1 MNRPPA
7 STNMKAGG
15 HMQDLADQQMEEIAD
30 AIRQI
35 VHLREVNAMLM
46 TESDEAKAECKAA
59 TDRLEQVDAK
69 QAELGSKMVQ
79 ALSQSSTAK
88 TEAVEAKQALQEAMT
103 RADHA
108 EQGQSIVSSEKD
120 ALAIQLESVQFD
132 LDTLKRQSGLSQ
144 RAIDDRDAEIGD
156 LKAHIHQARGTDVT
170 ELANLELA
178 VTAAKSELAAA
189 AAKLEAETAKNGAL
203 ADEIR
208 SLRDNE
214 LAAAVQGETARKA
227 EVDMLTKQQD
237 RQMARNEAL
246 TSELG
251 DTKAAAAEAKIRVDH
266 AQQQLAPLQDELAKF
281 KLEAESLRARHAEE
295 LSAVKSSL
303 ADHQGASASA
313 SADLKALQDKADAA
327 AAAKA
332 GGLSADLEAS
342 RAKLAELAAEL
353 ATEREAIATQA
364 ASLATQ
370 QAANDV
376 LSAACSAATSE
387 KDALAESL
395 ATAGSKAALADA
407 EIAEVRAELQAGQ
420 IALLADAV
428 VRSKLEGELAA
439 AQAECASA
447 QEKLRGLSEASEAST
462 AVEARLASEVSGVRA
477 ELDTALTDASASRA
491 ALVTLQAE
499 VEAAEVKQATLTLS
513 VTEGAAVSAK
523 KMTKHEARIA
533 ELEAANVAGTA
544 AQTQLADLASKYE
557 AVEIERDGLID
568 NFDELKAAK
577 EKMATELTL
586 CRSSLQELEE
596 EQIEARGAQSRL
608 KRESS
613 ALKTQFSSAEARA
626 EAAEAELKKSQDSF
640 AALQSRFRAMELE
653 VQSSAQL
660 DGSRQ
665 SQFDALL
672 GDAKQRTAQLEES
685 LASARAEHKEEMA
698 RTAAR
703 TTQLKSDL
711 DHRVTEIDRLG
722 TEIDGLQRVVREAN
736 RTNATTSES
745 LEQSQAQ
752 ALALEQRL
760 AQSAADMEKLRSSAE
775 RTYTE
780 LQAALGSQQQ
790 FEAAYKTTQAELT
803 EHTDRVVQLSGLLE
817 QQTVSHGTLSAELEE
832 LRSGLND
839 TVSQNA
845 VLIAE
850 SDALKEELAHT
861 VGEGEANSVHHASEM
876 QIQADDFQSQ
886 LEQVQL
892 EAMKQ
897 QQDEEARHAEAHQ
910 QLVNMLGPLKAELAT
925 LGLSKKDLIKEVAT
939 QAAQI
944 EASGEQLAGM
954 SASLTSATAEAH
966 KLRAEGAAAS
976 QKATEAEKE
985 LAPLREEIEALR
997 EKAKQSKSSKSIAS
1011 TLGTDTVLL
1020 VQLQAAQQE
1029 NAKLRK
1035 AAAAVGPARSGS
1047 TKGGIGDKLKLAT
1060 ATAQLASTKKQLEA
1074 ANAELVKLRAS

>member
-1 MNRPPA
+1 MWSVPA
-7 STNMKAGG
+7 FAP
-15 HMQDLADQQMEEIAD
+15 
-30 AIRQI
+30 
-35 VHLREVNAMLM
+35 
-46 TESDEAKAECKAA
+46 AA
-59 TDRLEQVDAK
+59 TAAATTVAAK
-69 QAELGSKMVQ
+69 
-79 ALSQSSTAK
+79 
-88 TEAVEAKQALQEAMT
+88 
-103 RADHA
+103 ADHA

-156 LKAHIHQARGTDVT
+156 LKAQIHQARGTDVT

-178 VTAAKSELAAA
+178 VTAAKSEVAAA

-227 EVDMLTKQQD
+227 EVDMLTRQQD
-237 RQMARNEAL
+237 KQMARNEAL

-251 DTKAAAAEAKIRVDH
+251 DTKAAAAEAKTRLGH

-281 KLEAESLRARHAEE
+281 KLEVESLRARHAEE
-295 LSAVKSSL
+295 LSVVKSELSVAKSSL

-313 SADLKALQDKADAA
+313 SASASAGLKALQDEADAA
-327 AAAKA
+327 AASASAAAAKA
-332 GGLSADLEAS
+332 TGLSADLGAAK
-342 RAKLAELAAEL
+342 AKLADLAAEL
-353 ATEREAIATQA
+353 ASRREAIATQA

-370 QAANDV
+370 SAANVRQLGPSLMMLLCCFGGVFFGFVFLFFAFWGAPSSRAILCHRARASGMCSTQCLRGLRMLIGACNPVFVPKLGLQDV

-387 KDALAESL
+387 NDALAESL

-420 IALLADAV
+420 TALLAEAAT
-428 VRSKLEGELAA
+428 RGKLERELAT

-447 QEKLRGLSEASEAST
+447 HEKLQGHEITMSQLSEASEVSA
-462 AVEARLASEVSGVRA
+462 AVEARLASEVSRVQA
-477 ELDTALTDASASRA
+477 ELDTALTEASASRA
-491 ALVTLQAE
+491 ALETLQVE
-499 VEAAEVKQATLTLS
+499 VEAAEAKHATLTLS

-523 KMTKHEARIA
+523 HEARIAALAA
-533 ELEAANVAGTA
+533 ELEAANVADTA
-544 AQTQLADLASKYE
+544 AQTQLADLASRSE
-557 AVEIERDGLID
+557 AVEIERDGLIA

-613 ALKTQFSSAEARA
+613 GFKTQLSSAEASA
-626 EAAEAELKKSQDSF
+626 EAAEAELVKSQDSF
-640 AALQSRFRAMELE
+640 AALQSRFRAVELE

-660 DGSRQ
+660 GGSRQ

-685 LASARAEHKEEMA
+685 LASARTEHKEEMA

-711 DHRVTEIDRLG
+711 DDRV
-722 TEIDGLQRVVREAN
+722 TEIDGLQKVGREAN

-745 LEQSQAQ
+745 LVQSQAQ
-752 ALALEQRL
+752 ALALERRL
-760 AQSAADMEKLRSSAE
+760 AQSATDMENLRSSAE

-790 FEAAYKTTQAELT
+790 FETAYKTTQAELT
-803 EHTDRVVQLSGLLE
+803 EHTDRGVQLSGLLE
-817 QQTVSHGTLSAELEE
+817 QQTEDRGRLSAELEE
-832 LRSGLND
+832 LRSGHND
-839 TVSQNA
+839 AVSQNA

-861 VGEGEANSVHHASEM
+861 VGEGEANSVHHASEIK
-876 QIQADDFQSQ
+876 IQADEFQSQ
-886 LEQVQL
+886 LEQVRL
-892 EAMKQ
+892 EAMTQ
-897 QQDEEARHAEAHQ
+897 QQDEEARHAEARC
-910 QLVNMLGPLKAELAT
+910 
-925 LGLSKKDLIKEVAT
+925 LGLDFDPPPPPSHTHTHTHHHNTTTPHTHHPSI
-939 QAAQI
+939 
-944 EASGEQLAGM
+944 SPPPSHG
-954 SASLTSATAEAH
+954 SL
-966 KLRAEGAAAS
+966 
-976 QKATEAEKE
+976 
-985 LAPLREEIEALR
+985 
-997 EKAKQSKSSKSIAS
+997 
-1011 TLGTDTVLL
+1011 
-1020 VQLQAAQQE
+1020 
-1029 NAKLRK
+1029 
-1035 AAAAVGPARSGS
+1035 
-1047 TKGGIGDKLKLAT
+1047 
-1060 ATAQLASTKKQLEA
+1060 
-1074 ANAELVKLRAS
+1074 